1 MNKYRRKSKK
11 KLNTLLT
18 VLIVIAVIL
27 LGIVG
32 FAFWKLRDLHKQSNY
47 TPDESVPYTIDHS
60 EEASLESE
68 YADIDFFP
76 EIPEREKHKTKPVEP
91 EPVKAKTYNL
101 LLVGVDRR
109 DRTWNGNSDSMI
121 LVTVN
126 QDKQMIYLT
135 SFQRDLYADIDGVG
149 VRKLNHAYAVGGGP
163 LLVQTI
169 RKNYGVQIDNYAS
182 VDFFSMIEII
192 DMFGGVDIEITA
204 DEARILNAFMNG
216 FAETY
221 NIATVNNVSMAGG
234 MTHMDGLAAM
244 SYSRNRS
251 IGNDSARTQRQRN
264 VIQAAIRKARTM
276 SISDLLKKIEEIV
289 PHVLHNISNDQLIKL
304 LQMVPSALKYDTQEV
319 RVPFDGMYKSYNEI
333 KTPYSMEETRAKIRG
348 IIYGE

>member
-1 MNKYRRKSKK
+1 MKYRSKK
-11 KLNTLLT
+11 RPKTFLL
-18 VLIVIAVIL
+18 VIVVIL
-27 LGIVG
+27 ILLMGVG
-32 FAFWKLRDLHKQSNY
+32 LFGFLKLRQLHRQSNY
-47 TPDESVPYTIDHS
+47 TPDEDVTHIVDDS

-76 EIPEREKHKTKPVEP
+76 ELPDHEKKNNVPKEP
-91 EPVKAKTYNL
+91 EPVEAKTYNL

-126 QDKQMIYLT
+126 HDKKTIFLT
-135 SFQRDLYADIDGVG
+135 SFQRDLYADIDGYG

-192 DMFGGVDIEITA
+192 DMFGGVDIEISA
-204 DEARILNAFMNG
+204 AEAKLINTFMNG
-216 FAETY
+216 FAKNYGIQE
-221 NIATVNNVSMAGG
+221 VNNVSTVGG
-234 MTHMDGLAAM
+234 LTHMDGLAAM
-244 SYSRNRS
+244 SYSRNRT
-251 IGNDSARTQRQRN
+251 IGNDTARTQRQRN
-264 VIQAAIRKARTM
+264 VIQAAIRKARSM
-276 SISDLLKKIEEIV
+276 SITALLGKINEIV
-289 PHVLHNISNDQLIKL
+289 PHILHNISNDQLLSL
-304 LQMVPSALKYDTQEV
+304 LQMVPSALKYETQEV

-333 KTPYSMEETRAKIRG
+333 KTPNSMTETRAKIRS